1 MHITLG
7 TIKLIAKAI
16 EYKFPGSCT
25 DLIKA
30 LDDASQHPAYIKYRM
45 KEVQDKWDDYKD
57 KFSDKEISELS
68 DKTDFDLSDPT
79 QWDNIIAKYHPEIV
93 PGTNTSVDNLDTPS
107 DDISLDTDIDESVIP
122 DTDTDFWG
130 DVAEFFKELFD

>member
-1 MHITLG
+1 MHTTLG
-7 TIKLIAKAI
+7 TIKIIAKAI

-45 KEVQDKWDDYKD
+45 KEVQDKWDDYKE

-68 DKTDFDLSDPT
+68 DKTDIDLSDPA
-79 QWDNIIAKYHPEIV
+79 QWDNIIAKYHPEIAS
-93 PGTNTSVDNLDTPS
+93 GANNTIDNLSTPS
-107 DDISLDTDIDESVIP
+107 NDIKLDTVSDDNVIP
-122 DTDTDFWG
+122 DTDTDFWN
-130 DVAEFFKELFD
+130 DVADFFKGLFD